1 MLRGAV
7 EVKESA
13 AAQSVKRFKYHV
25 EMAEIISRVGYTY
38 TGTMS
43 TEISK
48 TLTPRLAK

>member
-13 AAQSVKRFKYHV
+13 AAQSVKRFKYHA
-25 EMAEIISRVGYTY
+25 EMAEIISRVGYT
-38 TGTMS
+38 GTIS

>member
-25 EMAEIISRVGYTY
+25 EMAEIIFRRVGY